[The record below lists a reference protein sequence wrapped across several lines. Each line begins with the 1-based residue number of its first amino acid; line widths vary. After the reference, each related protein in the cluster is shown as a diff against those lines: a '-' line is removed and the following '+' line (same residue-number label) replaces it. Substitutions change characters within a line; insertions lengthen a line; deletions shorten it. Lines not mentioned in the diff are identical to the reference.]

1 MIRIENYLVSN
12 QRTISKTKSEF
23 KKNVTPDNSEI
34 ISKIQRCLV
43 LYRGSPTITGYSFLK
58 KYKPTPI

>member
-23 KKNVTPDNSEI
+23 KKNVTPDNTEI

-43 LYRGSPTITGYSFLK
+43 LYRGYPTILAIVCLK